1 MTTTPRVILEEQLKV
16 AERMHHHLQRSWE
29 AIQEDLPMDSSRV
42 SALDDDAIDRIDLFL
57 SRFGKLQDFMAGKL
71 FRALSRASLEDTD
84 QDVSL
89 LDTLNRMEKF
99 GVLQTVDDWLEV
111 RLLRNAF
118 AHEYLTDS
126 QAIAENINLAARL
139 YDLLPQTLQR
149 CHEFYRQ
156 HILVARSNGGP

>member
-1 MTTTPRVILEEQLKV
+1 MTTTPRAILEEQLKV

-29 AIQEDLPMDSSRV
+29 AIQGDLPMESARV
-42 SALDDDAIDRIDLFL
+42 SELDDDAIDRVDLFL
-57 SRFGKLQDFMAGKL
+57 SRFGKLQDFMASKL
-71 FRALSRASLEDTD
+71 FRALARASLEDTD

-118 AHEYLTDS
+118 AHEYLRDS
-126 QAIAENINLAARL
+126 QAIAENINQAARR

-149 CHEFYRQ
+149 CHAFYRR
-156 HILVARSNGGP
+156 HIVPERSDGDP